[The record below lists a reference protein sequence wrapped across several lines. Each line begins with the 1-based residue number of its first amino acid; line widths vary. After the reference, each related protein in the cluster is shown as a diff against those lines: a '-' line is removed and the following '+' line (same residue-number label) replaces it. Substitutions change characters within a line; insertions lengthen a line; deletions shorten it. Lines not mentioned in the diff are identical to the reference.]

1 MNAAA
6 PLQPSPFFIGVAGG
20 TGSGKT
26 TVSHRIC
33 EMVGYEHIAYLQHD
47 AYYNDHSHLSPEA
60 RALVNYDHPDSLDT
74 ALFVEHLAMLRSG
87 RAVDVPTYDFA
98 THARGKEVVHVEPT
112 QIVLV
117 EGILI
122 FVEKSLRE
130 MLDMRIYVDTDADIR
145 FIRRLQRDM
154 IERGRSLDSI
164 VKQYMATV
172 RPMHLEFVEPSK
184 RYAHVIVP
192 EGGDNR
198 VAMEMISSTL
208 QAVLRRS
215 EAQPNPSL
223 LTPVLPKRAV

>member
-1 MNAAA
+1 MNAA
-6 PLQPSPFFIGVAGG
+6 PLQPGPFFIGVAGG

-26 TVSHRIC
+26 TVSRRIC
-33 EMVGYEHIAYLQHD
+33 EMVGAKHIAWLQHD

-74 ALFVEHLAMLRSG
+74 ALFVEHLQMLRRG
-87 RAVDVPTYDFA
+87 QAVDVPTYDFS
-98 THARGKEVVHVEPT
+98 THARGSAVVHVEPA

-117 EGILI
+117 EGILV

-130 MLDMRIYVDTDADIR
+130 LLDMRIYVDTDADIR

-154 IERGRSLDSI
+154 IDRGRSLDSI

-192 EGGDNR
+192 EGGDNQ

-215 EAQPNPSL
+215 EAQPGAGQFA
-223 LTPVLPKRAV
+223 PVMPRRSR

>member
-1 MNAAA
+1 MNSAAHD
-6 PLQPSPFFIGVAGG
+6 PIPFFIGVAGG

-26 TVSHRIC
+26 TVSRRIC
-33 EMVGYEHIAYLQHD
+33 EMMGNEHIAYLQHD
-47 AYYNDHSHLSPEA
+47 AYYNDHSHLSPAE

-74 ALFVEHLAMLRSG
+74 ALFVEHLTLLRAG
-87 RAVDVPTYDFA
+87 QAVDVPTYDFS
-98 THARGKEVVHVEPT
+98 THARGSAVVHVEPAR
-112 QIVLV
+112 IVLV

-122 FVEKSLRE
+122 FVEKALRDL
-130 MLDMRIYVDTDADIR
+130 LDMRIYVDTDADIR

-154 IERGRSLDSI
+154 VERGRSLDSI

-208 QAVLRRS
+208 HAVLRRS
-215 EAQPNPSL
+215 EARTGAGQFA
-223 LTPVLPKRAV
+223 PVIPRRTL